1 VMRTSWIAD
10 CRFAFRQLWA
20 RPAFTSVAAGTLAL
34 GIGAATALFSVVYGV
49 LISPYPYAAP
59 GEIWSPGLTVA
70 SGAQRVRPFRYDAY
84 EEMAR
89 LPAFADVMA
98 TAPGSRL
105 LTGAFAPESVTS
117 IEVSPNAFTFLGV
130 APALGRTIQPS
141 DLSSDGQA
149 RPVAVL
155 SFRRWQQS
163 FGGATDVL
171 GKTLRLDDVDHQ
183 VIGVM
188 PPRFGWWTSDGVW
201 VPLARTGVE
210 RQVFPIARLRDG
222 VSAAVAEQQWQAL
235 VPRLIAAHPDGFPR
249 DGARGLLTNYL
260 DVTVASGPM
269 QQSLRLLFGA
279 VVLLLL
285 IACANVANL
294 QLARA
299 SARGREIAV
308 RLSLGAGRGQI
319 VRQLLTESVMLAML
333 GGVAG
338 LACAYGIIRVM
349 VGLMP
354 TFFIPNEARIELNAI
369 ALGFCTAVSLCSG
382 ILFGLA
388 PALQTSR
395 PDLSTEL
402 KDEAR
407 GTSGGRRGLT
417 RSTLVIAEVA
427 ISVVLLVSAVL
438 TVRNFM
444 ALQRIDLG
452 FDPDGIVAV
461 GVPLAPQTY
470 ATREARDRFAQ
481 ELVERVRALPQ
492 VEAVSIGNG
501 GMPFGGPQSGYAI
514 NGQPAPD
521 GRRMQLHLAGEDH
534 WRVLG
539 APIRRGRAFT
549 DREVAAGDAVAVINE
564 AAARLW
570 PAGEDPIGRPL
581 RLDLLAGTGNPNVLL
596 KESLSPMVTVVGVM
610 ADVRNDG
617 LQQDAQPAAVLPFTL
632 IAPPQRTLAVRT
644 TGAVGPLMSALR
656 TQALQMDPTLPLS
669 TPYTGREMI
678 DDQTAQP
685 RFTMALFA
693 AFGALGLALAM
704 AGLYSVLSYLVSMR
718 RREIGIRM
726 ALGAQPGQ
734 IVRLVGRA
742 GLGLVVIGLV
752 VGGLGS
758 VVLGRLLASQLDVF
772 ANATIDVPSLAIVAV
787 LLGSAALAAC
797 LLPARRASSVPP
809 TEAMR

>member
-1 VMRTSWIAD
+1 MLTSWIAD
-10 CRFAFRQLWA
+10 FRFALRQLWK
-20 RPAFTSVAAGTLAL
+20 RPAFTGVAAGTLAL

-70 SGAQRVRPFRYDAY
+70 SGAQRVRQFRYDAY
-84 EEMAR
+84 EEMTR
-89 LPAFADVMA
+89 LPGFGTVMA

-105 LTGAFAPESVTS
+105 LTGAFAPETVTA
-117 IEVSPNAFTFLGV
+117 IEVSPNAFGFLGV

-141 DLSSDGQA
+141 DLSPTGEA

-155 SFRRWQQS
+155 SFRRWQQA

-183 VIGVM
+183 IVGVM
-188 PPRFGWWTSDGVW
+188 PARFGWWTSDGVW
-201 VPLARTGVE
+201 VPLARTSAD
-210 RQVFPIARLRDG
+210 RQVFPIVRLRDG
-222 VSAAVAEQQWQAL
+222 VTPQAAVQQWQAL
-235 VPRLIAAHPDGFPR
+235 VVGLVAAHPEAFPR
-249 DGARGLLTNYL
+249 DGARGILTNYL

-308 RLSLGAGRGQI
+308 RLSLGAGRAQI
-319 VRQLLTESVMLAML
+319 VRQLLTESVVLALL

-354 TFFIPNEARIELNAI
+354 TFMIPNEARIELNAI
-369 ALGFCTAVSLCSG
+369 ALVFCTAVSLCSG

-388 PALQTSR
+388 PAWQTSR
-395 PDLSTEL
+395 PDLATEL

-417 RSTLVIAEVA
+417 RNALVVAEVA
-427 ISVVLLVSAVL
+427 VSVVLLVSAVL

-452 FDPDGIVAV
+452 FDPVGIVAV

-470 ATREARDRFAQ
+470 ATREARDRFAR

-501 GMPFGGPQSGYAI
+501 GMPFGGPESGYAI
-514 NGQPAPD
+514 NGQPGAD

-534 WRVLG
+534 WRVLR

-549 DREVAAGDAVAVINE
+549 DREVAAGDNVAVINE

-570 PAGEDPIGRPL
+570 PAGEDPVGRQL
-581 RLDLLAGTGNPNVLL
+581 HLSLLAASAPGGVLF
-596 KESLSPMVTVVGVM
+596 KDAIAPSVTIVGVM
-610 ADVRNDG
+610 ADARNDG
-617 LQQDAQPAAVLPFTL
+617 LQRDAQPAAVLPYTL

-644 TGAVGPLMSALR
+644 TGAVAPLMSALR

-669 TPYTGREMI
+669 TPYTGREAI

-726 ALGAQPGQ
+726 ALGAQRGQ
-734 IVRLVGRA
+734 IVQLVGRA
-742 GLGLVVIGLV
+742 GMGLVAAGLV
-752 VGGLGS
+752 LGGLGS
-758 VVLGRLLASQLDVF
+758 LVLGRLLASQLDVF
-772 ANATIDVPSLAIVAV
+772 ANATLDPLVFAIVAL
-787 LLGSAALAAC
+787 LLGGSALAAC
-797 LLPARRASSVPP
+797 VLPARRASDVPP

>member
-1 VMRTSWIAD
+1 
-10 CRFAFRQLWA
+10 
-20 RPAFTSVAAGTLAL
+20 
-34 GIGAATALFSVVYGV
+34 
-49 LISPYPYAAP
+49 
-59 GEIWSPGLTVA
+59 
-70 SGAQRVRPFRYDAY
+70 
-84 EEMAR
+84 
-89 LPAFADVMA
+89 
-98 TAPGSRL
+98 
-105 LTGAFAPESVTS
+105 
-117 IEVSPNAFTFLGV
+117 
-130 APALGRTIQPS
+130 
-141 DLSSDGQA
+141 
-149 RPVAVL
+149 
-155 SFRRWQQS
+155 
-163 FGGATDVL
+163 
-171 GKTLRLDDVDHQ
+171 
-183 VIGVM
+183 
-188 PPRFGWWTSDGVW
+188 
-201 VPLARTGVE
+201 
-210 RQVFPIARLRDG
+210 
-222 VSAAVAEQQWQAL
+222 
-235 VPRLIAAHPDGFPR
+235 
-249 DGARGLLTNYL
+249 
-260 DVTVASGPM
+260 
-269 QQSLRLLFGA
+269 
-279 VVLLLL
+279 
-285 IACANVANL
+285 
-294 QLARA
+294 
-299 SARGREIAV
+299 
-308 RLSLGAGRGQI
+308 
-319 VRQLLTESVMLAML
+319 
-333 GGVAG
+333 
-338 LACAYGIIRVM
+338 
-349 VGLMP
+349 
-354 TFFIPNEARIELNAI
+354 
-369 ALGFCTAVSLCSG
+369 
-382 ILFGLA
+382 
-388 PALQTSR
+388 
-395 PDLSTEL
+395 
-402 KDEAR
+402 
-407 GTSGGRRGLT
+407 
-417 RSTLVIAEVA
+417 
-427 ISVVLLVSAVL
+427 
-438 TVRNFM
+438 
-444 ALQRIDLG
+444 
-452 FDPDGIVAV
+452 
-461 GVPLAPQTY
+461 
-470 ATREARDRFAQ
+470 
-481 ELVERVRALPQ
+481 
-492 VEAVSIGNG
+492 
-501 GMPFGGPQSGYAI
+501 
-514 NGQPAPD
+514 
-521 GRRMQLHLAGEDH
+521 MQLHLAGEDH